1 MRFHFGYAFWV
12 KSFWL
17 LLLLLPF
24 DKERPP
30 ESRVDAQTKFLH
42 TPLFGGWMTDCAMH
56 FPLCTHLS
64 DSHQHCFCA
73 DIAFVYLLL
82 SDVCRYV
89 RDAVVALT
97 ARVSWNVG
105 RSMEMLYFKWIFQT
119 VCIGMAMPCRGGE
132 ILLIFCDAG
141 NGCWSCAHDL
151 LSSAST
157 IIIETICLG
166 FNMMM
171 ISTRATHSYWNP
183 MILFVFFG
191 LAGNH
196 MEIPFATWPRNKRRK
211 ITIIMIC
218 INFCFIYCYKL
229 QAIKLPSHNIRVHT
243 PSLSWCTPEAAAV
256 WRFSIS
262 CPLFIL
268 IYVYIRVVFVIFY
281 VLFFIWLFF

>member
-1 MRFHFGYAFWV
+1 MCVVTF
-12 KSFWL
+12 
-17 LLLLLPF
+17 
-24 DKERPP
+24 
-30 ESRVDAQTKFLH
+30 
-42 TPLFGGWMTDCAMH
+42 AM
-56 FPLCTHLS
+56 PSLRSQL
-64 DSHQHCFCA
+64 
-73 DIAFVYLLL
+73 VYLGML
-82 SDVCRYV
+82 
-89 RDAVVALT
+89 AVPWKCST
-97 ARVSWNVG
+97 SNEFFR
-105 RSMEMLYFKWIFQT
+105 RSVLEW
-119 VCIGMAMPCRGGE
+119 PCHAVE
-132 ILLIFCDAG
+132 EKFLLIFCDAG

-196 MEIPFATWPRNKRRK
+196 METPFATWPRNKRRK

-229 QAIKLPSHNIRVHT
+229 QAIKLPSHNIRTHT

-268 IYVYIRVVFVIFY
+268 IYTFVWS
-281 VLFFIWLFF
+281 LSFFMFSSSFDCFFEQKNAYTLEEKAFVQEITREMRAFHSSFVWNLPWQNHFFQ